1 MFTLLL
7 FLACDVE
14 NYTIE
19 PPTNPLAI
27 DDDGD
32 GYSEFMGDKDD
43 TDPEHYPYSET
54 YENEAYLEQSCSPVD
69 VNITSE
75 QAVNTINLEP
85 VIDVAV
91 DNPQPIV
98 ENNVTVDLTELA
110 KTLDGITTVLQKLNT
125 TLQDSNHNVN
135 INSEA
140 EATIAIEGGGYE
152 QREYFQDVITNQND
166 DCQSVDHII
175 NGNTYTRRVTT
186 LFENNTND
194 IAIITTLI
202 ITSYDPFSIY
212 FNGLEVDR
220 YWFITHFS
228 NTGIQTPFT
237 NGTAKYVLNP
247 GEVIE
252 AGCDYGQNG
261 LGWYLNGRA
270 IIMGYYLY

>member
-7 FLACDVE
+7 LLACDVE

-69 VNITSE
+69 VNITAE
-75 QAVNTINLEP
+75 QPVNTINLEP

-91 DNPQPIV
+91 DNPQPVV

-110 KTLDGITTVLQKLNT
+110 KTLDGITTVLQQLNT
-125 TLQDSNHNVN
+125 TLQGSNHNVN

-152 QREYFQDVITNQND
+152 QREYFQKVMDWNNAECGEQDMGSHTANVATIVQND
-166 DCQSVDHII
+166 TEDII
-175 NGNTYTRRVTT
+175 
-186 LFENNTND
+186 
-194 IAIITTLI
+194 IITTLI
-202 ITSYDPFSIY
+202 GEANENIDVYYNDTRLYPHLFKLWMGPGSSNPTINSPF
-212 FNGLEVDR
+212 V
-220 YWFITHFS
+220 
-228 NTGIQTPFT
+228 TGNARFVI
-237 NGTAKYVLNP
+237 NP
-247 GEVIE
+247 GDTLSVQCGWANSGYRLDSRVIV
-252 AGCDYGQNG
+252 
-261 LGWYLNGRA
+261 
-270 IIMGYYLY
+270 MGYHLY

>member
-43 TDPEHYPYSET
+43 TDPELYPYSET

-69 VNITSE
+69 INITSE

-91 DNPQPIV
+91 DNPQPVV

-110 KTLDGITTVLQKLNT
+110 KTLDGITTVLQQLNT
-125 TLQDSNHNVN
+125 TLQGSNHNVN

-152 QREYFQDVITNQND
+152 QREYFQNILGSHNA
-166 DCQSVDHII
+166 DCQDIDYTI
-175 NGNTYTRRVTT
+175 NGNTYTRHATI

-202 ITSYDPFSIY
+202 IPGNSPFPVY
-212 FNGLEVDR
+212 FNGIEVDR
-220 YWFITHFS
+220 YWFVPYLGDITQ
-228 NTGIQTPFT
+228 QTPFT
-237 NGTAKYVLNP
+237 SGTARYVLNP
-247 GEVIE
+247 GETIE
-252 AGCDYGQNG
+252 AGCDYSQYSGYYFN
-261 LGWYLNGRA
+261 RKA

>member
-7 FLACDVE
+7 LLACDVE

-91 DNPQPIV
+91 DNPQPVV

-110 KTLDGITTVLQKLNT
+110 KTLDGITTVLQQLNT
-125 TLQDSNHNVN
+125 TLQGSNHNVN

-152 QREYFQDVITNQND
+152 QREYFQKVMDWGNAECVASTINNYSRDLATIVQND
-166 DCQSVDHII
+166 TEDII
-175 NGNTYTRRVTT
+175 
-186 LFENNTND
+186 
-194 IAIITTLI
+194 IITTLI
-202 ITSYDPFSIY
+202 GEANENIDVYYNDT
-212 FNGLEVDR
+212 R
-220 YWFITHFS
+220 
-228 NTGIQTPFT
+228 
-237 NGTAKYVLNP
+237 LNP
-247 GEVIE
+247 HLFKLFMGSGYSNPTINSPFVTGNARFVINPGDTLRV
-252 AGCDYGQNG
+252 GCTSGNNSA
-261 LGWYLNGRA
+261 LESRV
-270 IIMGYYLY
+270 IVMGYYLY